1 MTHNINIYTHPSS
14 LGGTGLFATTKITPG
29 QLVLSIPEPLVT
41 VPDDIHLTEC
51 CSRCMLWRPAGGGTS
66 MLNLYEDERS
76 LNYCT
81 GCRVVKYCS
90 KDCQRADWRA
100 LHKVECAI
108 FKKLH
113 PRILPGSV
121 RATIRMLWTT
131 PGEAWSQIN
140 SLESHESELRKTD
153 KWEMITLMAKGAH
166 GYSGTILGEKDVRG
180 VYARL
185 LINSITL
192 VNSTFDPI
200 GIAFDPLA
208 SLMNHSC
215 DPNSVMVFDGRTVSV
230 RALREIA
237 KDEEITISYIDNTN
251 PTSRRRSELQGRYF
265 FTCSCQKCVSPAT
278 CSGLKEVFI
287 DIPGVTTSNLEEYAW
302 AAISTPSEDVLLKAI
317 RALHTTKLWPL
328 QRQPLPL
335 LHHELIHS
343 VYIPLSK
350 WPQALLHSL
359 LLYLYVDPKG

>member
-51 CSRCMLWRPAGGGTS
+51 CSRCMLWRPAGNRTS

-76 LNYCT
+76 LNYCA

-90 KDCQRADWRA
+90 KVCFYSQTHQKRIIAKLIYIKDCQRADWRA
-100 LHKVECAI
+100 LHKVECAV

-140 SLESHESELRKTD
+140 SLESHESEFRKTD

-166 GYSGTILGEKDVRG
+166 GYSGTILGEEDVRG
-180 VYARL
+180 IYAR
-185 LINSITL
+185 
-192 VNSTFDPI
+192 V
-200 GIAFDPLA
+200 
-208 SLMNHSC
+208 
-215 DPNSVMVFDGRTVSV
+215 
-230 RALREIA
+230 
-237 KDEEITISYIDNTN
+237 
-251 PTSRRRSELQGRYF
+251 
-265 FTCSCQKCVSPAT
+265 
-278 CSGLKEVFI
+278 
-287 DIPGVTTSNLEEYAW
+287 W
-302 AAISTPSEDVLLKAI
+302 ISTPD
-317 RALHTTKLWPL
+317 T
-328 QRQPLPL
+328 
-335 LHHELIHS
+335 
-343 VYIPLSK
+343 
-350 WPQALLHSL
+350 
-359 LLYLYVDPKG
+359 